1 MSRRQEYCSFHS
13 RESGEQGHTLLEL
26 MVVIALISLL
36 LLFGVPQ
43 IQAQFYERE
52 LEHAA
57 RQFIYHAQFARQ
69 RALYAGHDM
78 LLKPIVANDDEA
90 NWKLGWQVEGI
101 GANDSIAIVAQY
113 FLSTNITIQ
122 SRGFID
128 PHSGQSQIRFNPAGA
143 AKSKHGG
150 FVANRLIF
158 AHTKNRDLQ
167 RHVILAA
174 SGRWRICNPN
184 SSFHRKELNCQQI
197 TALLVIP

>member
-43 IQAQFYERE
+43 IQVQFYERE

-69 RALYAGHDM
+69 RALYGGRDM
-78 LLKPIVANDDEA
+78 LLKPRATNDDA
-90 NWKLGWQVEGI
+90 NWNSGWQTEGTVTEGLPEMI
-101 GANDSIAIVAQY
+101 VRHSLPANIAIH
-113 FLSTNITIQ
+113 SK
-122 SRGFID
+122 GFTD

-150 FVANRLIF
+150 FVANRLVF
-158 AHTKNRDLQ
+158 THTKNADLQ

-184 SSFHRKELNCQQI
+184 SAANRKGLGC
-197 TALLVIP
+197 

>member
-1 MSRRQEYCSFHS
+1 MSSDQKRCSFHL
-13 RESGEQGHTLLEL
+13 RGSGEQGYTLLEL

-36 LLFGVPQ
+36 LMFGVPQ
-43 IQAQFYERE
+43 IQNQFYERE

-57 RQFIYHAQFARQ
+57 RQFIYHAQFVRQ
-69 RALYAGHDM
+69 RALYGGRDM
-78 LLKPIVANDDEA
+78 LLKPRATNDDKA
-90 NWKLGWQVEGI
+90 HWNSGWQLEGI
-101 GANDSIAIVAQY
+101 GTKGSPNMIVRHSLPANIAIH
-113 FLSTNITIQ
+113 SE
-122 SRGFID
+122 GFTD

-158 AHTKNRDLQ
+158 AHTKNTSLQ

-184 SSFHRKELNCQQI
+184 SAANRKGLGC
-197 TALLVIP
+197 

>member
-1 MSRRQEYCSFHS
+1 MSRRQEYCSLLS
-13 RESGEQGHTLLEL
+13 IDGREHGHTLLEL

-36 LLFGVPQ
+36 LIFGVPQ

-69 RALYAGHDM
+69 HALYGGRDM
-78 LLKPIVANDDEA
+78 LLKPRATNDDKA
-90 NWKLGWQVEGI
+90 YWNSGWQLEGI
-101 GANDSIAIVAQY
+101 STKGSPEVIVRHSLPANIAIH
-113 FLSTNITIQ
+113 SK
-122 SRGFID
+122 GFTD
-128 PHSGQSQIRFNPAGA
+128 PHSGQRQIRFNPAGA

-158 AHTKNRDLQ
+158 AHTKNTSLQ

-184 SSFHRKELNCQQI
+184 SAANRKGLGC
-197 TALLVIP
+197 

>member
-1 MSRRQEYCSFHS
+1 
-13 RESGEQGHTLLEL
+13 
-26 MVVIALISLL
+26 MVVIALISMMLL
-36 LLFGVPQ
+36 IGAPQ
-43 IQAQFYERE
+43 IQAQFYERK

-69 RALYAGHDM
+69 RALYGGHDM

-101 GANDSIAIVAQY
+101 GANDSTVIVAQY
-113 FLSTNITIQ
+113 FLPTNITIQ
-122 SRGFID
+122 SKGFVD

-150 FVANRLIF
+150 FIANRLIF
-158 AHTKNRDLQ
+158 AHTKNTDLK

-174 SGRWRICNPN
+174 NGRWRICNPN
-184 SSFHRKELNCQQI
+184 SSFHRKELNC
-197 TALLVIP
+197 

>member
-1 MSRRQEYCSFHS
+1 MSRRQEYYSLLS
-13 RESGEQGHTLLEL
+13 IDGGEHGHTLLEL

-36 LLFGVPQ
+36 LMFGVPQ

-57 RQFIYHAQFARQ
+57 RHFIYHVQFARQ
-69 RALYAGHDM
+69 HALYGGRDM
-78 LLKPIVANDDEA
+78 LLKPRATNDDKA
-90 NWKLGWQVEGI
+90 HWNSGWQLEGI
-101 GANDSIAIVAQY
+101 STKGSPEVIVRHSLPANIAIH
-113 FLSTNITIQ
+113 SK
-122 SRGFID
+122 GFTD

-158 AHTKNRDLQ
+158 AHTKNTSLQ

-184 SSFHRKELNCQQI
+184 SAANRKGLGC
-197 TALLVIP
+197 